1 MGKAQI
7 TFTFILVQI
16 ARILV
21 GALFIFSG
29 FVKLVDP
36 IGSQYK
42 FEEYFSEG
50 VLNMEFLIPFAL
62 IFSIV
67 LIVAEILLGVMILI
81 GYKPKFTVWSL
92 FFLTLVFLFLTWYS
106 AHYNKVAD
114 CGCFGDAIKLTPW
127 ETFYK
132 NVILI
137 VLIILLLIK
146 VKLIKPIFSGKI
158 PKVITLVSLA
168 GFMFIVQHVLTH
180 LPIIDFRAYAIGK
193 NISEGMEYKNDG
205 KIPPVHDFMLEDS
218 QNDLAPKILK
228 MEKVMLVIA
237 SNLNKSEFEGFP
249 EIKIIADKAIEKGY
263 KVYGVSASFSDIIE
277 LTKNKFE
284 LPFEFLFCDETTL
297 KTMIR
302 ANPGIIILNKGT
314 VVQKKNW
321 SDAEDLEL

>member
-16 ARILV
+16 ARVLV

-106 AHYNKVAD
+106 AHYNKVTD
-114 CGCFGDAIKLTPW
+114 CGCFGDAVKLTPW

-137 VLIILLLIK
+137 VLIILILIK
-146 VKLIKPIFSGKI
+146 VNLIKPIFRGKI

-168 GFMFIVQHVLTH
+168 GFMFIVQHVLIH

-193 NISEGMEYKNDG
+193 NISEGMEYKDDG

>member
-16 ARILV
+16 ARVLV

-106 AHYNKVAD
+106 AHYNKVTD

>member
-1 MGKAQI
+1 MRKAQT

-106 AHYNKVAD
+106 AHYNKVTD

-146 VKLIKPIFSGKI
+146 VNLIKPIFRGKI